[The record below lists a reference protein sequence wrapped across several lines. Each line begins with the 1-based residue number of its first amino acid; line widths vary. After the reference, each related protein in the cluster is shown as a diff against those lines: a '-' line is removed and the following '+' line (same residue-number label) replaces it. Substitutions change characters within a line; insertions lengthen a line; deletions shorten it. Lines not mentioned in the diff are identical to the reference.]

1 MDEQETPQIIHLKQ
15 ADPVLREII
24 ERVGPYRIQHTEP
37 DFETVV
43 RSIVFQQL
51 SGSSAR
57 AIFRRLK
64 EALES
69 DARMAPES
77 ILSLSLADARAAGL
91 SQQKTNYLRDL
102 AKKTQ
107 TGVID
112 FARLPRFSDEQ
123 VIEHLTVVKGVGVWT
138 AQMFLM
144 FALRRPDVLATG
156 DLGVRSAIR
165 KAYRLRSLPA
175 PGRVEKLGTKWRPY
189 RSVACWYLWRSLDTV
204 LVS

>member
-1 MDEQETPQIIHLKQ
+1 MRQAINHLKQ

-24 ERVGPYRIQHTEP
+24 ERVGPYRIQHAEP
-37 DFETVV
+37 DFETVA

-57 AIFRRLK
+57 AIVGRLK
-64 EALES
+64 EALGSGE
-69 DARMAPES
+69 RMVPES
-77 ILSLSLADARAAGL
+77 ILSLSVADARSAGL

-102 AKKTQ
+102 AEKTQ

-165 KAYRLRSLPA
+165 KAYRLRSHPA
-175 PGRVEKLGTKWRPY
+175 PARVEKLGTKWRPY

>member
-1 MDEQETPQIIHLKQ
+1 MRQATIHLKRS
-15 ADPVLREII
+15 DPVLREII

-37 DFETVV
+37 DFETVA

-57 AIFRRLK
+57 AIFGRLK
-64 EALES
+64 EALGS

-77 ILSLSLADARAAGL
+77 ILSLPLADARSAGL
-91 SQQKTNYLRDL
+91 SQQKANYLRDL
-102 AKKTQ
+102 AQKTQ

-123 VIEHLTVVKGVGVWT
+123 VVEHLTVVKGVGVWT

-165 KAYRLRSLPA
+165 KAYRLRSHPA
-175 PGRVEKLGTKWRPY
+175 PARVEKLGARWRPY

>member
-37 DFETVV
+37 DFETVA

-57 AIFRRLK
+57 AIFGRLK
-64 EALES
+64 ETLGS
-69 DARMAPES
+69 DERMAPES
-77 ILSLSLADARAAGL
+77 ILSLPLADARNAGL

-102 AKKTQ
+102 AEKTQ

-165 KAYRLRSLPA
+165 KAYRLRSHPA
-175 PGRVEKLGTKWRPY
+175 PARVEKLGTKWRPY
-189 RSVACWYLWRSLDTV
+189 RSVACWYLWRSHDTV

>member
-1 MDEQETPQIIHLKQ
+1 MRQAINHLKQ

-24 ERVGPYRIQHTEP
+24 ERVGPYRIQHAEP
-37 DFETVV
+37 DFETVA

-57 AIFRRLK
+57 AIFGRLK
-64 EALES
+64 EALGSGE
-69 DARMAPES
+69 RMVPES
-77 ILSLSLADARAAGL
+77 ILSLSVADARSAGL

-102 AKKTQ
+102 AEKTQ

-112 FARLPRFSDEQ
+112 FARLPQFSDEQ
-123 VIEHLTVVKGVGVWT
+123 VIEHLTVVKGGGVWT

-144 FALRRPDVLATG
+144 FALRRPDGLATG

-165 KAYRLRSLPA
+165 KAYRLRSHPA
-175 PGRVEKLGTKWRPY
+175 PARVEKLGTKWRPY